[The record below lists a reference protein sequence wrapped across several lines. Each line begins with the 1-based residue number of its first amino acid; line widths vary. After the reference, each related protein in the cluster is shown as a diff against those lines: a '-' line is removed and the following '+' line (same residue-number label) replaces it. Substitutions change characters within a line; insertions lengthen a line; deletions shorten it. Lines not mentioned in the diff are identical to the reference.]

1 MKKVFVIIAVMVSL
15 FSVTFAQYGALPFL
29 TEQIGA
35 RPIAI
40 GGAFTG
46 VANGPEAAFYNI
58 GGAAFFEK
66 YNTFASL
73 VKISIPSE
81 GDDSDQNSTAIA
93 FFAPMTS
100 LDGVLGVN
108 LYYKDYGSSQSTDID
123 GIVIDDFSI
132 YEMSLGVT
140 YSFQLQENFG
150 LGFGIKYVYSHLFS
164 EFVGNAVALDV
175 GSVYYYDHAI
185 SSSSNGRLTLGLS
198 FHNFGPKISYQD
210 EDQSDNLPW
219 LGRFGVS
226 YKIDLP
232 QMQSTMLVTTQL
244 DKDLTPMTKFSE
256 NYTYRIG
263 GEYGFHEMLFAR
275 CGYAYDTYDENG
287 IFNWGFGFSYYNIR
301 IDYARD
307 ESNSLSEGTDVFS
320 LGYSF

>member
-1 MKKVFVIIAVMVSL
+1 MKKIMFLSAFFGLLSGSL
-15 FSVTFAQYGALPFL
+15 FAQYGALPFL

-46 VANGPEAAFYNI
+46 ISDGPESAYYNI
-58 GGAAFFEK
+58 GGSAFFEK
-66 YNTFASL
+66 YDIFASL

-81 GDDSDQNSTAIA
+81 SDDADQNSTAMA
-93 FFAPMTS
+93 FFAPVSS
-100 LDGVLGVN
+100 LDGVIGVH
-108 LYYKDYGSSQSTDID
+108 LYYKDYGSSQQTNAE
-123 GIVIDDFSI
+123 GFVIEDFSI
-132 YEMSLGVT
+132 YEMAIGVT
-140 YSFQLQENFG
+140 YSFKLQENFG
-150 LGFGIKYVYSHLFS
+150 LGFGVKYIYSHLFS

-175 GSVYYYDHAI
+175 GSVYHMDHSLTDAV
-185 SSSSNGRLTLGLS
+185 NARLTLGLS

-210 EDQSDNLPW
+210 EDQSDDLPW

-226 YKIDLP
+226 YKINVP
-232 QMQSTMLVTTQL
+232 QMQSTMLVASQV

-263 GEYGFHEMLFAR
+263 TEYGFHEMLFAR

-287 IFNWGFGFSYYNIR
+287 IFNWGFGFSYFNIR

-307 ESNSLSEGTDVFS
+307 ESNSLSAGTDVFS